1 VGISRISPAK
11 VGGAAPALV
20 NQSAPSKLE
29 RERLTEQQQVKQE
42 VLTLLNETIAKVCIS
57 GSSKAAQTASLS
69 KT

>member
-1 VGISRISPAK
+1 MIGSGVGIPRISPAK

-20 NQSAPSKLE
+20 SQSALSKQD

-57 GSSKAAQTASLS
+57 GSSKAP
-69 KT
+69 